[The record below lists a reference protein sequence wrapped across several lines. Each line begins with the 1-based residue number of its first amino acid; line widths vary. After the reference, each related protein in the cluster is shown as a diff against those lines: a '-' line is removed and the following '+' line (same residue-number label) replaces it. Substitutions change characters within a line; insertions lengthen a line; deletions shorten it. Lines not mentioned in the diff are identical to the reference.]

1 MRKELEH
8 TSFNQY
14 PVGELLLGLGFFI
27 VLTVELAIVS
37 YHKRMLILRDD
48 GSASFD
54 ELSSENSDHFG
65 ASYGSTLN
73 GNPIM
78 FESSIQSYSGM
89 SKYDV
94 QNKKYNKIIDL
105 LAIES
110 L

>member
-8 TSFNQY
+8 TIFNQY

-94 QNKKYNKIIDL
+94 QNKKYNKIID
-105 LAIES
+105 
-110 L
+110 